1 MNHPEDIGKPRPPA
15 YSNASMYLFHL
26 KLASAKE
33 SNFDPRLSEC
43 VVLTIT
49 HFPSFFFSFL
59 FFLTFGQQTTP
70 PAGCNW
76 QAMMSSHLSQ
86 VVMCTQA
93 FCLHL

>member
-1 MNHPEDIGKPRPPA
+1 MNRSEDIVKPSPPA
-15 YSNASMYLFHL
+15 YSNASMYLFHV

-33 SNFDPRLSEC
+33 SNFDPRLSER

-49 HFPSFFFSFL
+49 HFPSFFFSS

-76 QAMMSSHLSQ
+76 QVMMSSHLSQ

-93 FCLHL
+93 IGLHL